1 MPVIEPVITEE
12 KLRQL
17 LDEQHESGSLDY
29 KAQLSLDDT
38 RSLVEFA
45 KDVGAMQVDGGFI
58 VIGADNGGN
67 PTGRVT
73 ARHAKLFDEATVR
86 PKLLRYL
93 PEPLEVRC
101 AQHSISGQL
110 LVLFYVGPNPDGFC
124 IFKADGNYPGGTA
137 FRAGE
142 VFARHGTSS
151 EPWRQSDIK
160 KVFERRLAAAKE
172 DWRRELAMSLE
183 HTALGS
189 KAQTLSRAPAAALTW
204 QLDEKTFISIITEQL
219 RNGDTIPLIL
229 LMNQLPADAKTLLTS
244 NQETDFLTLLDRL
257 ACLGALFLSLDRSKE
272 FSEVVKVLNRIYD
285 IGLSDSGE
293 GRSGLA
299 LKPSKLWLEVIR
311 RVYALGALAVRREN
325 WDAVRLL
332 IVQRPRGLVVGEF
345 YNNWLRHALT
355 MASRSG
361 DFQQQQNGRKVDLPL
376 LSLCQQTALG
386 NTCLSEDVDE
396 DTLLDSLAQFDVF
409 FNVVAISS
417 QSRTLGSDY
426 YPNFS
431 RFYSRRSDPAFRRI
445 IEDPTVRETLG
456 IGNGEQLA
464 SSLRKLFKVAHEESF
479 KYSGWDGVFD
489 RSVNAFLDQY
499 PQKNP
504 E

>member
-1 MPVIEPVITEE
+1 
-12 KLRQL
+12 
-17 LDEQHESGSLDY
+17 
-29 KAQLSLDDT
+29 
-38 RSLVEFA
+38 
-45 KDVGAMQVDGGFI
+45 
-58 VIGADNGGN
+58 
-67 PTGRVT
+67 
-73 ARHAKLFDEATVR
+73 
-86 PKLLRYL
+86 
-93 PEPLEVRC
+93 
-101 AQHSISGQL
+101 
-110 LVLFYVGPNPDGFC
+110 
-124 IFKADGNYPGGTA
+124 
-137 FRAGE
+137 
-142 VFARHGTSS
+142 
-151 EPWRQSDIK
+151 
-160 KVFERRLAAAKE
+160 
-172 DWRRELAMSLE
+172 MSLE
-183 HTALGS
+183 QTALGS
-189 KAQTLSRAPAAALTW
+189 KAQTLSRSPAAALTW

-229 LMNQLPADAKTLLTS
+229 LMNHLPADAKTLLTS

-272 FSEVVKVLNRIYD
+272 FSEVVTVLNRIYD
-285 IGLSDSGE
+285 IGLSESGE

-311 RVYALGALAVRREN
+311 RVYALGALGVRREN

-332 IVQRPRGLVVGEF
+332 IVQRPRGMVVGEF

-355 MASRSG
+355 MASRAG

-396 DTLLDSLAQFDVF
+396 ETLLDSLAQFDVF

-417 QSRTLGSDY
+417 QSRTLGSHY

-445 IEDPTVRETLG
+445 VEEPTVRETLG
-456 IGNGEQLA
+456 IGDGEQLA
-464 SSLRKLFKVAHEESF
+464 SSLRKLFKAAREESF
-479 KYSGWDGVFD
+479 RYSAWDGVFD

-499 PQKNP
+499 PQTNP
-504 E
+504 EAL